1 MDFPKLYPFRE
12 LTKKLK
18 AWNIEWDK
26 AKGKGSHGGFVGP
39 DKHGRI
45 QAFPIPDSDQREVR
59 KSYLKG
65 LCRRFELTADD
76 LFSDR

>member
-12 LTKKLK
+12 LTKRLK
-18 AWNIEWDK
+18 ALNIEWDDD
-26 AKGKGSHGGFVGP
+26 KGKGSHGGFVGP

-45 QAFPIPDSDQREVR
+45 QAFPIPKGERKETR
-59 KSYLKG
+59 KSYLKS
-65 LCRRFELTADD
+65 LCRRFELTADE